1 MRYTIAAILL
11 FAFCS
16 HLKAQDPRFAQFYAS
31 PDQLNPALNVV
42 YEGQARFIIN
52 YRDQWASVLND
63 VPFRTMAAHLDYR
76 FNVAKNDYFAVGI
89 NGLRDEA
96 GSSNF
101 NTLNGNLNLS
111 YMKYLGGGRNKSYY
125 LVAGA
130 QGGFGQRK
138 IDLGNLW
145 FSEQFDDASTSIDFN
160 LPTGEAVNT
169 QSNLYPDFSAGLMWY
184 TIIRDNSFYIGGA
197 LYHIN
202 SPNVSLYENQI
213 DPLLQRYVGHLG
225 GELQLNNNLSLLP
238 AAAVYFQGPS
248 TDINLGA
255 NVRYS
260 SGDNDLAMRIGAWA
274 HLSNQLENSM
284 SLEALTVTTLLEM
297 ETWTLGLSYDINV
310 SQLVTASNSKGAFE
324 ASFTYIIPEKGRR
337 SRVSCPKF

>member
-11 FAFCS
+11 FAFCFQ
-16 HLKAQDPRFAQFYAS
+16 LKAQDPRFAQFYAS

-76 FNVAKNDYFAVGI
+76 FNVARNDYFAVGI
-89 NGLRDEA
+89 NGLRDES

-101 NTLNGNLNLS
+101 NQLNGNLNVS
-111 YMKYLGGGRNKSYY
+111 YMKYLGGGRNRSYY
-125 LVAGA
+125 IVAGA

-145 FSEQFDDASTSIDFN
+145 FSEQFDDATTSIDFS

-169 QSNLYPDFSAGLMWY
+169 QSNLYPDFSAGLLWY
-184 TIIRDNSFYIGGA
+184 TIIGENSFYIGGA
-197 LYHIN
+197 IYHIN
-202 SPNVSLYENQI
+202 APNVSLFENQV
-213 DPLLQRYVGHLG
+213 DPLLERYVGHLG

-238 AAAVYFQGPS
+238 AAAVYLQGPA
-248 TDINLGA
+248 TDINIGG

-260 SGDNDLAMRIGAWA
+260 AGDNDLAMRIGAWA
-274 HLSNQLENSM
+274 HVSNELENSM

-297 ETWTLGLSYDINV
+297 ETWMLGLSYDINV
-310 SQLVTASNSKGAFE
+310 SQLSVASNSKGAFE